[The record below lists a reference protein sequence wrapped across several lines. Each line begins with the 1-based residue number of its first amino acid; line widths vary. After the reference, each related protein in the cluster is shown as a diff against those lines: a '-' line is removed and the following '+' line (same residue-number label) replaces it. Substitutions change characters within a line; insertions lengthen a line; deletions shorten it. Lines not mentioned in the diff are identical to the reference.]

1 VILSLFTNILGVCF
15 NLAMLEKPRCF
26 GVSTLK
32 ALCLLLS
39 VSVCLFLASCARPGQ
54 ASLQVVQPAR
64 GATQQTI
71 LVVTTREPDK
81 LGNNGFSSERAQYP
95 TYLRMVVSVP
105 PGHRPGTIEWP
116 RGTPNAAS
124 SFAVIESKVISH
136 EKFIDMAAAGRSALV
151 FVHGY
156 NNNFQES
163 LFRLVQISADA
174 DARSTPILFAW
185 PSRGSFSSYL
195 ADRDSS
201 NFSRDELVQ
210 TLDDLGTRKVETKI
224 LAHSMGSWL
233 TVETLRQLRLQSKS
247 LSLGQIDQV
256 ILAAPDI
263 DIDIFRKQLKVVG
276 NLKKPIIVLSTKDDL
291 ALATSRWLSGASAKA
306 GALDIDDPRTI
317 ALAEERNLQIIDI
330 SDLRAPTRIRHDR
343 FVTLATMLPRIP
355 LRALTAGTVGTGTLS
370 VSPANS
376 EDERIL
382 REAAELLDEDNH
394 PALPRRSAGS
404 M

>member
-1 VILSLFTNILGVCF
+1 
-15 NLAMLEKPRCF
+15 MLEKPRCF
-26 GVSTLK
+26 AVSTLK

-116 RGTPNAAS
+116 RGAPNAAS

-136 EKFIDMAAAGRSALV
+136 EKFVDMTAAGRSALV

-330 SDLRAPTRIRHDR
+330 SDVRAPTRIRHDR